1 MAKMLSAG
9 RYNKVI
15 NIQSPQNLRNEYGS
29 YTTTWQPFAT
39 VRASIEPIQGREYWS
54 GPFQLGENIIRI
66 RLRYLPGIT
75 RKMRVM
81 YGDRIFVIY
90 SVIDSKEAHREIQ
103 LMCKEGEAYER

>member
-9 RYNKVI
+9 RYNRQITLQKNTIV
-15 NIQSPQNLRNEYGS
+15 RNSYGG
-29 YTTTWQPFAT
+29 TEDQWEDIAT

-75 RKMRVM
+75 RKMRVV
-81 YGDRIFVIY
+81 YGDRIFAIY